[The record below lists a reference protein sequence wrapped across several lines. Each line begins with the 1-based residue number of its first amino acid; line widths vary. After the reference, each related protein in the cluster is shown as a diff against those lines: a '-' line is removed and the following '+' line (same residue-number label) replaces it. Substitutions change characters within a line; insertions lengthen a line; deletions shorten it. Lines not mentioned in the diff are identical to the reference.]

1 MTAFIIAAGA
11 LALST
16 TATLAQPLAAQV
28 DDGYAAAPMSAETY
42 GEPAF
47 GERSLPTS
55 YQAIDAGSVAPGFGA
70 QNDTQAKDAT
80 PNMGAGTSQSSNAN
94 NG

>member
-1 MTAFIIAAGA
+1 MKSLIIAAGV
-11 LALST
+11 LALSG
-16 TATLAQPLAAQV
+16 AAAIAQPLAAQV
-28 DDGYAAAPMSAETY
+28 DDGYAAAPVGVETY
-42 GEPAF
+42 GKPAF

-70 QNDTQAKDAT
+70 QNDTQAKDVT